1 MSEGRGSLKPEDEVW
16 LGPLS
21 AQLIRTRG
29 FGTHKVSVHQQE
41 SVQAH
46 NRGVDHFGHLFTTA
60 GDFSMG
66 TGCRLMVAS
75 CFSWEQPNQYR
86 CYYTGWTLLRLSKCD
101 RERAP
106 SCRDCS
112 SKHDVRH
119 KSPAIPE
126 FLPPCAWYSTCHQPA
141 RLRLTTC
148 SDRSPS
154 SRGQERKYTSTEEA

>member
-1 MSEGRGSLKPEDEVW
+1 MSTL
-16 LGPLS
+16 
-21 AQLIRTRG
+21 
-29 FGTHKVSVHQQE
+29 
-41 SVQAH
+41 
-46 NRGVDHFGHLFTTA
+46 VDHFGHLFTTA

-86 CYYTGWTLLRLSKCD
+86 RYYTGWTLLRLSECD

-106 SCRDCS
+106 SYRDCS

-126 FLPPCAWYSTCHQPA
+126 FLPPCSWYSTCHQPA

-154 SRGQERKYTSTEEA
+154 SRGQGISTLPRGLKKTKKKSERGKNESTRKRERSEINRNPEAVGRAKAPLSQ